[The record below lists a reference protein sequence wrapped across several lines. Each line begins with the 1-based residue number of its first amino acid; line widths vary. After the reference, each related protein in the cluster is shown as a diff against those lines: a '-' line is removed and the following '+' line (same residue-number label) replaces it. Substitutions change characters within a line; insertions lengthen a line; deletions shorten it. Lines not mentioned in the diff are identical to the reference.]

1 MVDFVYVFCANLT
14 PSLFYDEGY
23 LFWKM
28 NVDKLEK
35 VGDKSM
41 KLGDKLTM
49 LGDKFIMLGDKAKML
64 S

>member
-28 NVDKLEK
+28 NVDKFEK

-41 KLGDKLTM
+41 MLGDKLTM
-49 LGDKFIMLGDKAKML
+49 LIDNPKMLGG
-64 S
+64 SSQC